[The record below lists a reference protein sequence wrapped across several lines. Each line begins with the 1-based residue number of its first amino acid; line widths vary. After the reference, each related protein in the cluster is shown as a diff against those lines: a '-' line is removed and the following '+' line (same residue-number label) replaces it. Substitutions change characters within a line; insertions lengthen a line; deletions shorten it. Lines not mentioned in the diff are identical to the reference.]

1 MSVMKKSKK
10 LLFQNSPVKFTLIEL
25 LVVIAI
31 IAILAGMLLPALN
44 NARANARTSGCLNN
58 LKQLGLY
65 ATMYSNN
72 NDGFMPNFLV
82 GSSPYWITTLTADI
96 VGTTEVTYNWGWK
109 AVVPQNIR
117 KLYQC
122 PEGSKELY
130 YGVNYAYNQLCGYLD
145 ASWGYPKYDNYAPV
159 KYGKVKNPSRKLL
172 IGDRACKTSTKW
184 GFDGGKQFDN
194 RHNMRPNV
202 SYFDGHA
209 GTKSQNW
216 LANYDYALDCVP
228 LK

>member
-1 MSVMKKSKK
+1 MKKNKK
-10 LLFQNSPVKFTLIEL
+10 ESLRFTLIEL

-44 NARANARTSGCLNN
+44 NARARARSSGCINN

-65 ATMYSNN
+65 VAAYTTN

-82 GSSPYWITTLTADI
+82 GSAPYWITTLTSDI

-109 AVVPQNIR
+109 SVVPQNIR
-117 KLYQC
+117 KLFQC
-122 PEGSKELY
+122 PEGYKEQH

-145 ASWGYPKYDNYAPV
+145 SSWGYPKYDDYAPV
-159 KYGKVKNPSRKLL
+159 KYGKVKNPSGKLL
-172 IGDRACKTSTKW
+172 IGDLACKTKQKW
-184 GFDGGKQFDN
+184 GFDGGKNFHY
-194 RHNMRPNV
+194 RHNLRTNV
-202 SYFDGHA
+202 LYFDSHA
-209 GTKSQNW
+209 GSLSESW
-216 LANYDYALDCVP
+216 LANYTYAKDCVP